1 MAYRGD
7 KMLEIKKNKDIVIP
21 HGDSLRFDF
30 SPEHYVM
37 MPEDMVVFTV
47 KKKIRDTEA
56 CIRKEYQGIQLYGN
70 IINIKIS
77 ADEMKQFPAGTYVYD
92 LVVKNKDT
100 QMLLLG
106 PAKIKITEV
115 VNNE

>member
-1 MAYRGD
+1 
-7 KMLEIKKNKDIVIP
+7 MLEIKKNKDIVIP
-21 HGDSLRFDF
+21 HGDSLCFDF
-30 SPEHYVM
+30 TPERYVM
-37 MPEDMVVFTV
+37 VPEDTVVLTI
-47 KKKIRDTEA
+47 KSKIRDTEA
-56 CIRKEYQGIQLYGN
+56 VIRKEYQGIQLYGN

-77 ADEMKQFPAGTYVYD
+77 ADEMKQLPVGTYVYD
-92 LVVKNKDT
+92 LVVKNKDM